1 MYITTVEK
9 YEKCTS
15 ANLRQRRNSFL
26 KFTHGTF
33 GLSFVKIKSIII
45 GYTINIPPD
54 KR

>member
-1 MYITTVEK
+1 MCITTVEK

-26 KFTHGTF
+26 KFTHGTS
-33 GLSFVKIKSIII
+33 GLSFVKIKSII